1 MKPLSNIGQ
10 HRICYPNPYLS
21 SADPVFMPEPNSA
34 VTMPAII
41 LAPNVADL
49 EVKHDF
55 HLSWD
60 IVIQ

>member
-1 MKPLSNIGQ
+1 
-10 HRICYPNPYLS
+10 
-21 SADPVFMPEPNSA
+21 MPEPNSA

-55 HLSWD
+55 SHVS
-60 IVIQ
+60 